1 MRHCFLWNDRYTPN
15 ELRYLPLNTALY
27 EPPLDPDLPALDSE
41 PDSDDAEDGK
51 DTKKN
56 KNSSVRY
63 KFGSNHLFLFLV
75 RCWRVRLIFHIMPP
89 SPSCFSTGEFF
100 WKCIWLGEPGGR
112 RWARSKVQGQR
123 RQPPVC
129 LPQSSR
135 RLQGRGQNHLNSS
148 PTTAAVLYSP
158 SYCFYYYSLHFAT
171 HPPLP
176 TFFTFSDFLRVVGSL
191 AAATLQTDGMS
202 GQSHTFFFL
211 FFVRF
216 LCGSLHPPC
225 TWLSNKNIL
234 KEQLTCFCFPH
245 FAFLGFRR
253 VKNKDFFPLSFG
265 MS

>member
-1 MRHCFLWNDRYTPN
+1 
-15 ELRYLPLNTALY
+15 
-27 EPPLDPDLPALDSE
+27 
-41 PDSDDAEDGK
+41 
-51 DTKKN
+51 
-56 KNSSVRY
+56 
-63 KFGSNHLFLFLV
+63 
-75 RCWRVRLIFHIMPP
+75 MPP

-112 RWARSKVQGQR
+112 RWARSKAQGQR

-171 HPPLP
+171 HPPPPYFLHFLWLF
-176 TFFTFSDFLRVVGSL
+176 TCCRLFSCGHFTDRWDEWTESHFFSF
-191 AAATLQTDGMS
+191 
-202 GQSHTFFFL
+202 

-253 VKNKDFFPLSFG
+253 VKKQRFFSPSLLECLKNTSCWSCLVKEKKQQQRKKHFQDKYMDIFG
-265 MS
+265 C